1 MSRRTRFL
9 PAACALVAL
18 LAGCGKAQN
27 DSSAPPVPQVGVVTV
42 HSAPIPL
49 TRDLVGRLSAT
60 RVADVRARVP
70 GILVKRLYKEGTE
83 VKEGEALFQIDPAPL
98 QAALDA
104 ALAAQAQA
112 AATATNARV
121 AAQRARE
128 LVPSGLVSR
137 SDLDN
142 AEALERSTAAA
153 VQQAKAN
160 VETARI
166 NLGYARVTS
175 PISGRAGQQ
184 AVTEGALVGQ
194 GSATL
199 LTTVEQ
205 LDPIYVNFDQPAVE
219 VERLRRRQNAG
230 DISPVEPHKA
240 TVQLTLPDGTPY
252 GLSGLLDFSDVS
264 VEPAT
269 GAVALRGLI
278 PNPDKQL
285 LPGMYVN
292 VRLTIGTLNRAF
304 RVPQAAV
311 LRDGKGP
318 YVLVAGVD
326 NKAVLKRIVT
336 DSTLG
341 QDWIVT
347 DGLGEGDRVIV
358 SGTQSAKP
366 DAPVSP
372 VPYAP
377 PGPTGEP
384 PAAGVNPAHGYG
396 LVALRA
402 AGASPRHSQQQ
413 PRLLP
418 AVDEV
423 RLRANLFARMN

>member
-1 MSRRTRFL
+1 MT
-9 PAACALVAL
+9 AAIAL
-18 LAGCGKAQN
+18 LAACGKSQK
-27 DSSAPPVPQVGVVTV
+27 DQSAPPPPQVGVITV
-42 HSAPIPL
+42 HSTAIPL

-60 RVADVRARVP
+60 RVSDVRARVP
-70 GILVKRLYKEGTE
+70 GILLKRLYKEGTE
-83 VKEGEALFQIDPAPL
+83 VKEGQPLFQIDPAPL

-112 AATATNARV
+112 QATATNAQI

-153 VQQAKAN
+153 VQQTRAN

-166 NLGYARVTS
+166 NLGYARVTA

-194 GSATL
+194 GTATL

-219 VERLRRRQNAG
+219 VDRLRRRQNTG
-230 DISPVEPHKA
+230 DISLVEPHKA
-240 TVQLTLPDGTPY
+240 VVQLTLPDGTAY
-252 GLSGLLDFSDVS
+252 GRSGLLDFSDVA
-264 VEPAT
+264 VEPTT

-292 VRLTIGTLNRAF
+292 VRMTIGTLNRAF
-304 RVPQAAV
+304 LVPQAAV
-311 LRDGKGP
+311 LRDGRGP
-318 YVLVAGVD
+318 YVLSVSDDG
-326 NKAVLKRIVT
+326 KAFQKRIVT
-336 DSTLG
+336 DTTSG
-341 QDWIVT
+341 QNWIVT
-347 DGLGEGDRVIV
+347 QGLSDGDRVVV

-366 DAPVSP
+366 DTRVTV
-372 VPYAP
+372 VPYVP
-377 PGPTGEP
+377 PGTAAEASSGAAAK
-384 PAAGVNPAHGYG
+384 PAP
-396 LVALRA
+396 
-402 AGASPRHSQQQ
+402 Q
-413 PRLLP
+413 
-418 AVDEV
+418 
-423 RLRANLFARMN
+423 